1 MDVTLALG
9 GGGSRGSAH
18 LGVLRALE
26 QEGIN
31 VKAVAGTSAG
41 GMVAAI
47 YAAGYR
53 PQEIIDRFSRVN
65 QDELF
70 SFGNGRSL
78 LGVKG
83 IVKALKAFIDQET
96 FDDLTM
102 PCAVTAVDIQE
113 MQEVILSEGRVLDAV
128 MATIAIPGVFPP
140 KQWGDRQL
148 VDGGVLDPVPV
159 NVARSM
165 APKLPVI
172 AVTLS
177 PVQEKWKEI
186 SAPTIFSENPI
197 LKPIKRLRVAEAFDV
212 FVRSTELMTH
222 ALSEK
227 RLALEKPDVLIR
239 PDVVEIG
246 ILDRVDVIDVA
257 ARGDQAV
264 HEVLSELLE
273 LKRSRRGL
281 RRFLP

>member
-26 QEGIN
+26 QEGFNI
-31 VKAVAGTSAG
+31 KAVAGTSAG
-41 GMVAAI
+41 GMVAAV
-47 YAAGYR
+47 YAAGHS
-53 PQEIIDRFSRVN
+53 PQEIIDQFSRIN
-65 QDELF
+65 QDDLF

-83 IVKALKAFIDQET
+83 IIKALKEFIDQES
-96 FDDLTM
+96 FDDLRM

-140 KQWGDRQL
+140 KRWGERQL

-159 NVARSM
+159 SVARSM

-177 PVQEKWKEI
+177 PAHEKWKEI
-186 SAPTIFSENPI
+186 SAPAIFSDNPI

-222 ALSEK
+222 VLSEK
-227 RLALEKPDVLIR
+227 RLALEQPDVLIR

-246 ILDRVDVIDVA
+246 ILDKVDVVEVA

-264 HEVLSELLE
+264 QEALPDLLQ